1 MKLIGRKNGT
11 FIVPG
16 DYLGVIEEFL
26 PGGGTYIDDGTI
38 YSSTTGHLLVDSHKR
53 KISVYQKTK
62 SPLLPKEGAHVIGR
76 ITSIHNKTLNVK
88 IFQIRDKLLSN
99 TFNGIMHITDV
110 RKGYVKTMLDAF
122 QIGDIIRAKVMS
134 TKNREFHLSTQEN
147 GLGVITSKCSFCGYK
162 IILSQNR
169 LKCPQCN
176 KTKWRKMASDY
187 GKEDFIKL
195 PLLPGS

>member
-76 ITSIHNKTLNVK
+76 ITSIHNKTLN
-88 IFQIRDKLLSN
+88 
-99 TFNGIMHITDV
+99 
-110 RKGYVKTMLDAF
+110 GYVKTMLDAF
-122 QIGDIIRAKVMS
+122 QIGDIIRAKVIS